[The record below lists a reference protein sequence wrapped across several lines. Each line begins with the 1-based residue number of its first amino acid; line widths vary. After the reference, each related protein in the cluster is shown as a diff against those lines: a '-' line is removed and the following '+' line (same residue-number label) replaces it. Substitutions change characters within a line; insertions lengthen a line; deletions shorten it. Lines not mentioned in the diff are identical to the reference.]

1 MTRRCSGT
9 ISFQEKSRDPRFS
22 APALAWTCCGPA
34 APRPLV
40 NRRYQ
45 LWLENRFRTPTSSLK
60 RCASWAAMDD
70 GLLLVATK
78 PGGESD
84 VTMICWG
91 TTGPVWGR
99 PVFTV
104 LARPSR
110 CTYQFIEEANDLTV
124 NVPTPAMSEFALF
137 CGTKSGRAH
146 DKLAR
151 FQMSVSPRANGQIRD
166 H

>member
-1 MTRRCSGT
+1 MARKPVPYTHQFAQTMC
-9 ISFQEKSRDPRFS
+9 
-22 APALAWTCCGPA
+22 
-34 APRPLV
+34 
-40 NRRYQ
+40 Q
-45 LWLENRFRTPTSSLK
+45 LGG
-60 RCASWAAMDD
+60 D

-84 VTMICWG
+84 VTTICWG
-91 TTGPVWGR
+91 KIGPVWGR
-99 PVFTV
+99 PVFAV

-110 CTYQFIEEANDLTV
+110 YTYQFIEEVDVFTV